1 MGEFIKILH
10 NLTRWVV
17 LAGGLYAI
25 FLSLRGLLTR
35 AAWTAQE
42 KRAGLI
48 FTTALN
54 VQLLIGLLLY
64 LVSPFMQAL
73 LQNVSEAMRNDRA
86 RFFLIEH
93 LTIMVFAII
102 AAQLGYSLA
111 KRASTDRAKFMRS
124 SIGYTLAGILIIIG
138 IPWWRPLFPGL

>member
-1 MGEFIKILH
+1 MGEFIKIMH

-17 LAGGLYAI
+17 LAGGLWAI
-25 FLSLRGLLTR
+25 ILAYRGLFRRGDWSLKDTY
-35 AAWTAQE
+35 
-42 KRAGLI
+42 AGLT
-48 FTTALN
+48 FTASLHL
-54 VQLLIGLLLY
+54 QLLLGLLLY

-73 LQNVSEAMRNDRA
+73 LQNVGEAMRDSRA

-93 LTIMVFAII
+93 LTLMVLAII

-111 KRASTDRAKFMRS
+111 KRAQGNRTKFVRATV
-124 SIGYTLAGILIIIG
+124 GYTIAGVLIVIG

>member
-1 MGEFIKILH
+1 MDEFIKILH

-25 FLSLRGLLTR
+25 VLSFRGLLTK
-35 AAWTAQE
+35 ATWTVQD

-64 LVSPFMQAL
+64 LVSPFMRAL
-73 LQNVSEAMRNDRA
+73 LQNIGEAMRNERA

-93 LTIMVFAII
+93 LTIMVLAII

>member
-1 MGEFIKILH
+1 MGEFIKIMH

-17 LAGGLYAI
+17 LAGGLWAI
-25 FLSLRGLLTR
+25 VLAYRGLIRRDSWSLRDTY
-35 AAWTAQE
+35 
-42 KRAGLI
+42 AGLT
-48 FTTALN
+48 FTASLHL
-54 VQLLIGLLLY
+54 QLVLGLLLY

-73 LQNVSEAMRNDRA
+73 LQNIGEAMRDSRA

-93 LTIMVFAII
+93 MTIMVLAII

-111 KRASTDRAKFMRS
+111 KRAESDRAKFKRAA
-124 SIGYTLAGILIIIG
+124 IGYSIAGVLIVIG